1 VIDKAE
7 GWTSHDVVAKFR
19 GIAKTRRVGHLGT
32 LDPMATGVLP
42 LAVGVATRL
51 ARFYTRAEKIYEG
64 GVRFGFATDT
74 YDRTGA
80 ALGAAAGESVPVTF
94 SAQELEQALASFRG
108 TILQM
113 PPQYSAKKVG
123 GVTAYKAARNNIT
136 VELQPVEIQ
145 IHELTLLQFDGS
157 RADLRIRCSG
167 GTYIRS
173 IAHDLGQLLGC
184 GAHLD
189 SLRRF
194 ASGEFTLAHAH
205 SLENIDIS
213 AALIPLEALVPQFP
227 TIVAG
232 EELAG
237 YIRQGRV
244 FQAAGFEAEHVKAVT
259 ESGQLLAIC
268 DRAGVEL
275 YHPSLV
281 LSTL

>member
-1 VIDKAE
+1 
-7 GWTSHDVVAKFR
+7 VVAKFR

-51 ARFYTRAEKIYEG
+51 ARFYTRAEKVYEG

-74 YDRTGA
+74 YDRTGTA
-80 ALGAAAGESVPVTF
+80 TGDPLPVTF
-94 SAQELEQALASFRG
+94 TAEQLEQALARFRG
-108 TILQM
+108 TIPQM

-123 GVTAYKAARNNIT
+123 GVTAYKAARNNVT

-145 IHELTLLQFDGS
+145 IHELTLLQFDGA

-173 IAHDLGQLLGC
+173 IAHDLGQQLRC

-189 SLRRF
+189 SLRRL
-194 ASGEFTLAHAH
+194 ASGEFTLEHAH
-205 SLENIDIS
+205 PLATVDPAS
-213 AALIPLEALVPQFP
+213 ALIPLELLVPQFP
-227 TIVAG
+227 AIVAD
-232 EELAG
+232 EQLAT

-244 FQAAGFEAEHVKAVT
+244 FHAAGFHAEHIRAVT
-259 ESGQLLAIC
+259 EAGQLLAVC
-268 DRAGVEL
+268 DRTGVEL

-281 LSTL
+281 LSSF